1 MAPSFTD
8 LLFQFAFHLWKC
20 DDLILKTEKR
30 LGSSPS
36 NPISLRDRPRLL
48 YSFYISRSIL
58 SFPQRMNE
66 CPGQGN
72 LSCLQSVEPVL
83 CLLVQLLWMSP
94 SSQLLGLT
102 EVCRRNN
109 HTQLFSVW
117 FTRGHAAV
125 SLEVLLMLECFFIAH
140 ESLLN

>member
-20 DDLILKTEKR
+20 DDLILKTEKDSVALPQIPFR
-30 LGSSPS
+30 CETVRG
-36 NPISLRDRPRLL
+36 
-48 YSFYISRSIL
+48 FYISRSIL
-58 SFPQRMNE
+58 TFPQRMNE

-72 LSCLQSVEPVL
+72 LSCLQSVERVL

-102 EVCRRNN
+102 EVRRRNN
-109 HTQLFSVW
+109 RTQLFSAW
-117 FTRGHAAV
+117 FTRGHTAV